1 MSTASRSSSRS
12 QKKSNSPY
20 FPESRSIATES
31 LHAQSEKL
39 SSRSTSQLVKIF
51 IDEERKV
58 EEAIRTQSKQ
68 LVQAVD
74 LIHHAFREKGRL
86 IYLGAGTSGRL
97 GVLDASEIPPT
108 FGFPPNR
115 VIGLIA
121 GGKKAVFKSQE
132 GAEDQLTGAE
142 SELKRLKLRKNDVV
156 CGIAASGR
164 TPYVLG
170 ALFFARA
177 QKAKTILITCN
188 PLRKKR
194 ISVDVAIDLPTG
206 PEIIAGSTRLKAG
219 TATKVVLNLLTS
231 ISMIQLG
238 RVQGG
243 RMTHLHASNQKLQDR
258 AIRNVM
264 TLGGR
269 TRRESEQLLI
279 QHQWK
284 VDQVMAFLQ
293 LR

>member
-1 MSTASRSSSRS
+1 VTSRSRS
-12 QKKSNSPY
+12 PQKNQPSLSLK
-20 FPESRSIATES
+20 ESSIATES
-31 LHAQSEKL
+31 LHP
-39 SSRSTSQLVKIF
+39 SSKSLTSRTTAQLVKLF

-58 EEAIRTQSKQ
+58 EKALRAQSEQ
-68 LVQAVD
+68 LVHAVELLHQA
-74 LIHHAFREKGRL
+74 FSQKGRL

-108 FGFPPNR
+108 FGFPANR

-121 GGKKAVFKSQE
+121 GGKKALFKSQE
-132 GAEDQLTGAE
+132 GVEDLPSGAVL
-142 SELKRLKLRKNDVV
+142 ELKKLKLKQEDVV

-170 ALFFARA
+170 ALTFARA

-188 PLRKKR
+188 PQREKNIL
-194 ISVDVAIDLPTG
+194 VDVAIDLPTG

-219 TATKVVLNLLTS
+219 TATKIALNLLTS
-231 ISMIQLG
+231 ISMIRLG

-243 RMTHLHASNQKLQDR
+243 RMIHLQASNQKLKDR

-264 TLGGR
+264 ELGR
-269 TRRESEQLLI
+269 ATRRESERLLS
-279 QHQWK
+279 QNRWNVAK
-284 VDQVMAFLQ
+284 VLELLLVK
-293 LR
+293 